1 MEQLPKERREILY
14 QKQSRVLRSSRL
26 HGEDGVSGTDQA
38 ALFTGR
44 LENELNNWMMRIIKA
59 IENKR
64 SSTGLH
70 APDELPEQ
78 IQSVQT
84 R

>member
-1 MEQLPKERREILY
+1 
-14 QKQSRVLRSSRL
+14 LRSARL
-26 HGEDGVSGTDQA
+26 HGEDGVSGADQGA
-38 ALFTGR
+38 SFTGR
-44 LENELNNWMMRIIKA
+44 LENELNNWIMKIIKA
-59 IENKR
+59 IENKS

-70 APDELPEQ
+70 ASDELPEQ

>member
-1 MEQLPKERREILY
+1 
-14 QKQSRVLRSSRL
+14 LRSSRL

-38 ALFTGR
+38 ALLTSR
-44 LENELNNWMMRIIKA
+44 LRNELNDWIIKA
-59 IENKR
+59 ILVIENKVNYK
-64 SSTGLH
+64 GFH
-70 APDELPEQ
+70 VPDELPEQ